1 MLNNLQPILI
11 EPPDDPRYRKREGKR
26 PSHKRPFRILRPIE
40 YELLK
45 QGARKKENQLN
56 LDVLLLTGLRYEE
69 ARRLQQN
76 PEWFDGNFIRIP
88 EMKVTRQRRQ
98 RQRWVRLSLI
108 GKTILP
114 FFFDSRPLPDPHVW
128 KENLV
133 RWAERANLDPSGLG
147 AKTTRKT
154 WESWLV
160 FCYPH
165 RQIEIIQ
172 SQGHGLLTA
181 IEHYINMPFTEDD
194 RRMMEKYLH
203 GW

>member
-1 MLNNLQPILI
+1 MQNNLHPILL
-11 EPPDDPRYRKREGKR
+11 EAPDDPKYRSGK
-26 PSHKRPFRILRPIE
+26 PKEKRPFRILRPIE

-69 ARRLQQN
+69 ARRLQEH

-88 EMKVTRQRRQ
+88 EMKERRRRKQ
-98 RQRWVRLSLI
+98 RQRWVRLSLM

-114 FFFDSRPLPDPHVW
+114 FFFENRPLPDPHVW
-128 KENLV
+128 KENLI
-133 RWAERANLDPSGLG
+133 RWAKRVSLDPSGLG

-154 WESWLV
+154 W
-160 FCYPH
+160 
-165 RQIEIIQ
+165 IIQ
-172 SQGHGLLTA
+172 SQGHTLLTA
-181 IEHYINMPFTEDD
+181 VQHYLSMPFTEED
-194 RRMMEKYLH
+194 RRMMEKYVH